1 MTEYPNDDRLE
12 RYDKEHAKAIQ
23 PYDGEITVP
32 DDGGQPSSSS
42 PSAASEAIP
51 ADEKPSFPAL
61 EERLEELNAGIRA
74 VKIILG
80 FLALAW
86 LFGTVLLLL
95 KN

>member
-23 PYDGEITVP
+23 PYDGETTVP

-42 PSAASEAIP
+42 PSVASEATP
-51 ADEKPSFPAL
+51 ADEKPSCPAL
-61 EERLEELNAGIRA
+61 EAQLEELNAGIRT

-80 FLALAW
+80 FLVLAW
-86 LFGTVLLLL
+86 LVETVLLFF
-95 KN
+95 K